1 MSTRPLFDMSQAQPI
16 SSAARPLFDMSKAQ
30 PLVDMSNAAPKLQQ
44 PVQVQSGTMDKIA
57 GALAP
62 QSVPQTAG
70 AGTTQGDLPGF
81 EGSYAS
87 GDEDKGLFTSAAGV
101 AAGAAVAS
109 PAVAKAL
116 ATAAAAHPLAA
127 KVIVKGLEGMGFG
140 AGLKVAGK
148 FMKLSDLLGGQ

>member
-1 MSTRPLFDMSQAQPI
+1 MSTTPVTLDF
-16 SSAARPLFDMSKAQ
+16 SKAQ
-30 PLVDMSNAAPKLQQ
+30 PINQAQDVTLDFSKAVPLSAPTLQR
-44 PVQVQSGTMDKIA
+44 PAVNVESSFADKEL

-62 QSVPQTAG
+62 QAVPRTAG

-148 FMKLSDLLGGQ
+148 CMKLSDLLGGQ

>member
-1 MSTRPLFDMSQAQPI
+1 MSTTPI
-16 SSAARPLFDMSKAQ
+16 TLDFSKAQ
-30 PLVDMSNAAPKLQQ
+30 PINQAQGVTLDFSKAVPLSAKPLQQ
-44 PVQVQSGTMDKIA
+44 PVQVESSAMDKTL

-62 QSVPQTAG
+62 QPVPRTVG
-70 AGTTQGDLPGF
+70 AGNTQGDLPGF

-101 AAGAAVAS
+101 AAGAAIAS
-109 PAVAKAL
+109 PAVTKAL

-140 AGLKVAGK
+140 AGLKVGAK
-148 FMKLSDLLGGQ
+148 FLKLSDLLGGQ